1 MKEKEYKLII
11 PKKKFFYKLLNII
24 NISNNYNIHNDCI
37 KTYDD
42 FFYDTK
48 NFDFL
53 KSKFYFRKRIDYHKK
68 EIELTIKELK
78 KSIDNIHIRDVYTTV
93 IPTFEY
99 KYIPFN
105 LKKFICSI
113 TKDTNFFEYNLLFKI
128 KQKRIFKFIKYDQIK
143 NPIALLSLDIITI
156 NKNDI
161 PNIFLE
167 VELESITCDS
177 KELESIFYGL
187 LQKININKKYINKCS
202 KFERF
207 FYFYDK

>member
-11 PKKKFFYKLLNII
+11 PNKKFFYKLLNII

-78 KSIDNIHIRDVYTTV
+78 KSIDNIHIRDVYTTI

-105 LKKFICSI
+105 LKK
-113 TKDTNFFEYNLLFKI
+113 
-128 KQKRIFKFIKYDQIK
+128 
-143 NPIALLSLDIITI
+143 
-156 NKNDI
+156 
-161 PNIFLE
+161 
-167 VELESITCDS
+167 
-177 KELESIFYGL
+177 
-187 LQKININKKYINKCS
+187 
-202 KFERF
+202 
-207 FYFYDK
+207 